1 MALLLGLQGCN
12 FRDPIA
18 LEIPEERA
26 VIHQCRRGTF
36 KSTSR
41 LGDRACQQ
49 YLDEVAQ

>member
-1 MALLLGLQGCN
+1 MALLLGLQGRN
-12 FRDPIA
+12 FRDPLS

-26 VIHQCRRGTF
+26 VIHQHRRGTF

-49 YLDEVAQ
+49 NLNEVAQ